1 VASAGL
7 LPVSSRVMAAMNN
20 ALLESEDGS
29 AQFGSGMEAWA
40 CAEVGDL
47 CELRGGGGVDE
58 GGVGA
63 EVAPPFGFG
72 TLSDMI

>member
-1 VASAGL
+1 MVL
-7 LPVSSRVMAAMNN
+7 WLVTCV
-20 ALLESEDGS
+20 LSELGGGG
-29 AQFGSGMEAWA
+29 AQFGCGMEAWA
-40 CAEVGDL
+40 GADVGDL

-72 TLSDMI
+72 ALSDMI